1 MIRVAINGFGRI
13 GRLALRL
20 GLQEA
25 NIQIV
30 GINDLTDNKTM
41 THLFKYDS
49 VHRKFKGQVDLNQD
63 KLVVDKTSIQ
73 LFSQPDPSN
82 LPWKE
87 LNVDVVLE
95 CTGVFTTRE
104 TASKHLIA
112 GAKKVILSAPAKSD
126 DIPMVVVGV
135 NDHILDGSE
144 DIVSNASCTTNCL
157 APIVHVLDKEFG
169 LVKGFITTV
178 HAYTSTQR
186 LQDSPH
192 KDARRSR
199 AAAVS
204 MIPTTTGAAK
214 AIGKV
219 LPHLEGKLDGKA
231 IRVPTPDGSITDLVA
246 ILKIPVTKEEIDRA
260 IVVASQHELKGIL
273 QYTEDPLVSVDI
285 IGNTHSSIYD
295 SQLTSCNEELVKI
308 YAWYDNEMGYAARL
322 IDLLVKIG

>member
-1 MIRVAINGFGRI
+1 M
-13 GRLALRL
+13 RL

-112 GAKKVILSAPAKSD
+112 GAKKSAG
-126 DIPMVVVGV
+126 I
-135 NDHILDGSE
+135 N
-144 DIVSNASCTTNCL
+144 
-157 APIVHVLDKEFG
+157 
-169 LVKGFITTV
+169 LV
-178 HAYTSTQR
+178 
-186 LQDSPH
+186 P
-192 KDARRSR
+192 
-199 AAAVS
+199 
-204 MIPTTTGAAK
+204 
-214 AIGKV
+214 
-219 LPHLEGKLDGKA
+219 
-231 IRVPTPDGSITDLVA
+231 
-246 ILKIPVTKEEIDRA
+246 
-260 IVVASQHELKGIL
+260 
-273 QYTEDPLVSVDI
+273 
-285 IGNTHSSIYD
+285 
-295 SQLTSCNEELVKI
+295 
-308 YAWYDNEMGYAARL
+308 W
-322 IDLLVKIG
+322 